1 MTKYN
6 NETMCP
12 ASSTA
17 RIIDDTDLNLLKQ
30 MAEVL
35 LKEHK
40 EYVAEA
46 DWQFQKQNAE
56 ALLRKLKDF
65 IDLEPIEY
73 TDKFTGDNSPHQGLT
88 SLLETTTTDS
98 DFKRTDIDN
107 FIGINTPN
115 IDLVDPNFDLN
126 NIKIEFDIYRGQNTE
141 TFHSDCLAT
150 GKVIICAYGYMK
162 DQDTLRDLYS
172 YDDYNI

>member
-12 ASSTA
+12 RLIFKESFLKLSILQKPIA
-17 RIIDDTDLNLLKQ
+17 IELIEPLNLFSSANIKLNLDEYTIKIDPEMEEIADQ
-30 MAEVL
+30 YKIEYRDRELTLEDAITLDSQKFILEDINLDHYQL
-35 LKEHK
+35 LKEPAISI
-40 EYVAEA
+40 Y
-46 DWQFQKQNAE
+46 DY
-56 ALLRKLKDF
+56 L
-65 IDLEPIEY
+65 
-73 TDKFTGDNSPHQGLT
+73 
-88 SLLETTTTDS
+88 
-98 DFKRTDIDN
+98 TDI
-107 FIGINTPN
+107 
-115 IDLVDPNFDLN
+115 
-126 NIKIEFDIYRGQNTE
+126 K